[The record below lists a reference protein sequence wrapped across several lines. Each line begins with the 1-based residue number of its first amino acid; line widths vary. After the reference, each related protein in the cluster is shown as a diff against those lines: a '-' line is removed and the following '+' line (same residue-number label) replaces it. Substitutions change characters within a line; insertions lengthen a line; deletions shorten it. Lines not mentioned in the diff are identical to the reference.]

1 MLKNIFEINIFK
13 FIYFFFCLLSIFP
26 LTMEYCS
33 QISKIF
39 LIWGLIV
46 ILFQLYKKRLEL
58 IKDNLI
64 LCFFYL
70 FIFISCLVNFDNR
83 ISNLILFAYCVVQ
96 TFILSY
102 KSDKNTFLLAKIIDI
117 YLILSVIFCFISLVI
132 LFSHYQN
139 TFTFNGNIMPFGLY
153 EGRLFGAFS
162 NPNVGSFVSWLAIV
176 FSIYKLMNLN
186 ANQHFVKYYYFLLII
201 LNFCIMSLGN
211 SRSVMIMF
219 FLTILCV
226 SFLILHNKVKTN
238 ILKFILP
245 IIVSIVGLNTMFIS
259 NYIMSNIN
267 YYCFPNNNEI
277 SATIDTENNDIINN
291 DTINNNEEVNKD
303 EGANSKQTDQ
313 IENNIIER
321 NYENQNLSNGRLDIW
336 KQGIK
341 LSVSSAE
348 NFFLGVGNN
357 NIYNEIM
364 KINPNATSIYSNMHN
379 IYLQILV
386 GSGIMALLSFIVFF
400 IRIFF
405 KYLKYIYINKN
416 IDNYKNSFYWL
427 TIILAFL
434 ISGLFDSNLI
444 YFMNVFMTTSFW
456 LIICF
461 FKVDFEKEII

>member
-1 MLKNIFEINIFK
+1 
-13 FIYFFFCLLSIFP
+13 
-26 LTMEYCS
+26 
-33 QISKIF
+33 
-39 LIWGLIV
+39 
-46 ILFQLYKKRLEL
+46 
-58 IKDNLI
+58 
-64 LCFFYL
+64 
-70 FIFISCLVNFDNR
+70 
-83 ISNLILFAYCVVQ
+83 
-96 TFILSY
+96 
-102 KSDKNTFLLAKIIDI
+102 
-117 YLILSVIFCFISLVI
+117 
-132 LFSHYQN
+132 
-139 TFTFNGNIMPFGLY
+139 
-153 EGRLFGAFS
+153 
-162 NPNVGSFVSWLAIV
+162 
-176 FSIYKLMNLN
+176 
-186 ANQHFVKYYYFLLII
+186 
-201 LNFCIMSLGN
+201 MSLGN

-416 IDNYKNSFYWL
+416 IDNYKNSFL
-427 TIILAFL
+427 LANNNFS
-434 ISGLFDSNLI
+434 IFN
-444 YFMNVFMTTSFW
+444 
-456 LIICF
+456 
-461 FKVDFEKEII
+461 